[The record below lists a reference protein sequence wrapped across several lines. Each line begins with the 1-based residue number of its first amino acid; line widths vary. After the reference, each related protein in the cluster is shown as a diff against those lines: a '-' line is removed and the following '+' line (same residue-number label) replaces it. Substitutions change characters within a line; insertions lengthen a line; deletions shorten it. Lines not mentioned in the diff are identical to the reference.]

1 MLLDIEET
9 ETSLRQASLEQFRYL
24 FFGTTVFWQTN
35 CRGCQSPDTD
45 RVENKPPDNGF
56 LTFSKG
62 GPLAPCMTGAGY
74 AMQGEGI
81 LNWAFQQAGARSVMV
96 ALWNIPVEES

>member
-1 MLLDIEET
+1 
-9 ETSLRQASLEQFRYL
+9 
-24 FFGTTVFWQTN
+24 
-35 CRGCQSPDTD
+35 
-45 RVENKPPDNGF
+45 
-56 LTFSKG
+56 
-62 GPLAPCMTGAGY
+62 MTGAGY